1 MSLVNKHIISTIVLG
16 LVISMCISSCN
27 ENSEGNYTVIN
38 DTSIIGVNKKIV
50 AAENIIV
57 YVPSPIETAGLL
69 KEAGAKYNT
78 ILLNSPNNL
87 SKYATLPAL
96 TLNLGVYGT
105 DLAFASIFDQRA
117 DIVTYM
123 NCTKKLANALTIS
136 SAFDASKN
144 IRLERNMNNRDS
156 VLSIITDAYWDC
168 DALFQENNQPHASSL
183 MVAGGWIEGLY
194 LACKITEN
202 TNNNAIRVRIVEQR
216 SSLDKLILLLEKQN
230 HPDSQKIATELKK
243 TKLLYD
249 ELPTPADKKI
259 IVSTD
264 NTASVTTIGDDNET
278 ENNKIDSIIIK
289 KIINQVKITRNNII
303 NDN

>member
-1 MSLVNKHIISTIVLG
+1 MSLVNKHIISTIILG
-16 LVISMCISSCN
+16 LVISMCLSSCN
-27 ENSEGNYTVIN
+27 ENSQGNYTVIN
-38 DTSIIGVNKKIV
+38 DTSIIDVNKKI

-243 TKLLYD
+243 IKLLYD
-249 ELPTPADKKI
+249 ELPRPADKKI